1 MRYRTGG
8 GDMNMDGRD
17 GSDGYIPGPSVTEPA
32 RAVPVWGDWD
42 VVVCGAGPAGWVAAV
57 AAARS
62 GARTALVD
70 QLGFPGGMATAGL
83 VGPMC
88 KFRFRGE
95 RIVGG
100 IPWEFVTRL
109 STRGEAID
117 NWPSGNVPFDAEA
130 YKVAAHELL
139 CEAGVDLLWHAKVC
153 GCLGEGEPPT
163 RLTHVLVETRGG
175 RYALAG
181 RIFIDATGV
190 GDLVARTGLPW
201 RQRAAA
207 NELQPMSLCSR
218 LGGVDT
224 KAWQTQMRDDGVRYR
239 SLELGALL
247 AEEVAAGRL
256 KNFGGPWAV
265 HGSTLRPGEVTV
277 NATRYAG
284 NAVEPRDLADAESS
298 LRQDVPVI
306 VQAFRRH
313 PAFRDAYLIS
323 TATQVGIREARG
335 IEGLHTLTAAD
346 LLAPELLE
354 DTVALGGHPIDLH
367 LPGSSGQQ
375 VRFLERP
382 YGIPYRALVP
392 RDSSNLLAAGG
403 CIAADRQAFASV
415 RVQAQCM
422 AMGQAAGTAA
432 ALCVATGLSVAELP
446 TGELRQALQR
456 ADAVVRCAGADSP
469 GERGPHQQCPLPSGA
484 VPHRPPRGDK

>member
-1 MRYRTGG
+1 MNTNRRNGS
-8 GDMNMDGRD
+8 GDLAPW
-17 GSDGYIPGPSVTEPA
+17 SSVTEPA
-32 RAVPVWGDWD
+32 RAVPVWGEWD

-57 AAARS
+57 AAARR

-88 KFRFRGE
+88 KFRFQGE

-109 STRGEAID
+109 SAHGAAID

-130 YKVAAHELL
+130 YKLAAQELL

-153 GCLGEGEPPT
+153 GCLGEGTPPT
-163 RLTHVLVETRGG
+163 RLTHALIETRGG

-181 RIFIDATGV
+181 EVFIDATGV

-207 NELQPMSLCSR
+207 NELQPMSLCFC

-224 KAWQTQMRDDGVRYR
+224 DAWQTQMRDDGVRYR

-247 AEEVAAGRL
+247 SEEVEAGRL

-265 HGSTLRPGEVTV
+265 HGSTLRPGEVSV

-284 NAVEPRDLADAESS
+284 NAVDPQDFADAETS
-298 LRQDVPVI
+298 LRRDVPVI

-313 PAFRDAYLIS
+313 PAFQDAYLIS
-323 TATQVGIREARG
+323 TATQAGIREARG
-335 IEGLHTLTAAD
+335 IEGLYILTGTD
-346 LLAPELLE
+346 LLASALLE
-354 DTVALGGHPIDLH
+354 DTVALGGHPVDIH
-367 LPGSSGQQ
+367 LPGNSGQQ

-392 RDSSNLLAAGG
+392 RHSSNLLAVGG
-403 CIAADRQAFASV
+403 CIAADRTAFASA

-432 ALCVATGLSVAELP
+432 AMCVATGVGVAELS
-446 TGELRQALQR
+446 TGDLRQSLQQG
-456 ADAVVRCAGADSP
+456 GAIIAP
-469 GERGPHQQCPLPSGA
+469 
-484 VPHRPPRGDK
+484 

>member
-1 MRYRTGG
+1 
-8 GDMNMDGRD
+8 MNMGRQCD
-17 GSDGYIPGPSVTEPA
+17 AGDLAQGPSVTEPA
-32 RAVPVWGDWD
+32 RAVPVWGEWD
-42 VVVCGAGPAGWVAAV
+42 VVVCGGGPAGWVAAV

-62 GARTALVD
+62 GARTALVE

-83 VGPMC
+83 VGPIS

-109 STRGEAID
+109 SARGAAID

-130 YKVAAHELL
+130 YKQAAQALL
-139 CEAGVDLLWHAKVC
+139 CEAGVDLLWHARVC
-153 GCLGEGEPPT
+153 GCLGEGAPPM

-175 RYALAG
+175 RQALAG
-181 RIFIDATGV
+181 RVFIDATGV

-207 NELQPMSLCSR
+207 SELQPMSLCFC

-224 KAWQTQMRDDGVRYR
+224 GVWQTQMRDDGVRYR

-247 AEEVAAGRL
+247 AEEVEAGRL
-256 KNFGGPWAV
+256 ENFGGPWAV
-265 HGSTLRPGEVTV
+265 HGSTLRPGEVSV

-284 NAVEPRDLADAESS
+284 SAVDPRDLAVAETS
-298 LRQDVPVI
+298 LRRDVPVI

-323 TATQVGIREARG
+323 TATQAGIREARG
-335 IEGLHTLTAAD
+335 IEGLHTLTAED
-346 LLAPELLE
+346 LLAPALLE
-354 DTVALGGHPIDLH
+354 DTVALGGHPVDIH

-392 RDSSNLLAAGG
+392 RNSSNLLAVGG
-403 CIAADRQAFASV
+403 CFAADRQAFASA

-422 AMGQAAGTAA
+422 AMGHAAGTAA
-432 ALCVATGLSVAELP
+432 ALCGPAGVGVAELP
-446 TGELRQALQR
+446 TGELQQALQQEG
-456 ADAVVRCAGADSP
+456 AILAV
-469 GERGPHQQCPLPSGA
+469 
-484 VPHRPPRGDK
+484 

>member
-1 MRYRTGG
+1 
-8 GDMNMDGRD
+8 MNMDRRD
-17 GSDGYIPGPSVTEPA
+17 DSGGFAQGLSVTEPA
-32 RAVPVWGDWD
+32 RAVPVWGEWD

-62 GARTALVD
+62 GARTVLVD

-88 KFRFRGE
+88 KFRFQGE
-95 RIVGG
+95 RIIGG

-109 STRGEAID
+109 TARGAAID
-117 NWPSGNVPFDAEA
+117 NWPTGNVPFDAEA
-130 YKVAAHELL
+130 YKLAAQELL
-139 CEAGVDLLWHAKVC
+139 CEAGVDLLWHAMVC
-153 GCLGEGEPPT
+153 GCLGEGTPPT

-175 RYALAG
+175 RQALAG
-181 RIFIDATGV
+181 KIFIDATGV

-201 RQRAAA
+201 SQRSAT
-207 NELQPMSLCSR
+207 NELQPMTLCFC

-224 KAWQTQMRDDGVRYR
+224 NTWPTQMRDDGVRYR

-247 AEEVAAGRL
+247 TEEVEAGRL
-256 KNFGGPWAV
+256 KKFGGPWAV
-265 HGSTLRPGEVTV
+265 HGSTLRAGEVSV

-284 NAVEPRDLADAESS
+284 NAADPQDFAAAETS
-298 LRQDVPVI
+298 LRRDVSVI

-313 PAFRDAYLIS
+313 PAFREAYLIS
-323 TATQVGIREARG
+323 TATQVGIRETRG

-346 LLAPELLE
+346 LLAPALLE
-354 DTVALGGHPIDLH
+354 DTVALGGHPVDIH

-392 RDSSNLLAAGG
+392 RNSANLLAVGG
-403 CIAADRQAFASV
+403 CLAADRQAFATA

-432 ALCVATGLSVAELP
+432 ALCAATGVGVAELP
-446 TGELRQALQR
+446 TGDLRQALQQH
-456 ADAVVRCAGADSP
+456 GAIV
-469 GERGPHQQCPLPSGA
+469 GL
-484 VPHRPPRGDK
+484 

>member
-1 MRYRTGG
+1 MMTNRQ
-8 GDMNMDGRD
+8 N
-17 GSDGYIPGPSVTEPA
+17 GSDGLAQAPSVTEPA

-42 VVVCGAGPAGWVAAV
+42 VVICGGGPAGWVAAV

-62 GARTALVD
+62 GARTALVE

-109 STRGEAID
+109 SARGAAID
-117 NWPSGNVPFDAEA
+117 NWPTGNVPFDAEA
-130 YKVAAHELL
+130 YKQAAQGLL
-139 CEAGVDLLWHAKVC
+139 CEAGVELLWHAKVA
-153 GCLGEGEPPT
+153 GCLGDGAPPT
-163 RLTHVLVETRGG
+163 RLTHVLIETRGG
-175 RYALAG
+175 RFALASK
-181 RIFIDATGV
+181 IFVDATGV
-190 GDLVARTGLPW
+190 GDLVVHTGLPW
-201 RQRAAA
+201 SQRSAA
-207 NELQPMSLCSR
+207 NELQPMTLCFY

-224 KAWQTQMRDDGVRYR
+224 NAWPTQMRDDGVRYR

-247 AEEVAAGRL
+247 TEEVEAGRL

-265 HGSTLRPGEVTV
+265 HGSTLRTGEVTV

-284 NAVEPRDLADAESS
+284 SAVDPRVFAEAETT
-298 LRQDVPVI
+298 LRREVPVI

-313 PAFRDAYLIS
+313 PAFREAYLIS
-323 TATQVGIREARG
+323 TATQVGIRETRA
-335 IEGLHTLTAAD
+335 IDGLHTLTAAD
-346 LLAPELLE
+346 LLAPALLE
-354 DTVALGGHPIDLH
+354 DTVALGGHPVDLH

-375 VRFLERP
+375 VRWLERP

-392 RDSSNLLAAGG
+392 RHSANLLAVGG
-403 CIAADRQAFASV
+403 CFAADRQAFATA

-432 ALCVATGLSVAELP
+432 ALCVATGVSVAELP
-446 TGELRQALQR
+446 TVNLRQSLQQ
-456 ADAVVRCAGADSP
+456 AGAIIAP
-469 GERGPHQQCPLPSGA
+469 
-484 VPHRPPRGDK
+484 